1 MPAGAGLIRLLIV
14 EDEPFFRQLLVRSLS
29 SETELEVV
37 GATDNGRDA
46 IRLAEELDPDAVLMD
61 VELSDQLDGITAAL
75 EIRRVRPETGI
86 VILSAYSDRQYLIN
100 LPVSDLRGWSYL
112 LKKTVPNVATLLRA
126 IQGSV
131 AGLVMM
137 DPSLV
142 ANLKPREGTSIAGL
156 TPRQREVLEL
166 IAQGYNNAAIG
177 TKLAIT
183 EKSVETYIN
192 AIYQELHLVGEN
204 GTHARVKATLRFLEE
219 TAWSR

>member
-1 MPAGAGLIRLLIV
+1 MIRLLIV

-37 GATDNGRDA
+37 GAADNGRDA
-46 IRLAEELDPDAVLMD
+46 IRLAAELHPDAVLMD
-61 VELSDQLDGITAAL
+61 VELSDQMDGITAAL
-75 EIRRVRPETGI
+75 EIRKVRPQTGI

-126 IQGSV
+126 IQGSA

-142 ANLKPREGTSIAGL
+142 ANWKPREGTSIAGL

-192 AIYQELHLVGEN
+192 AIYQELHLVGGN
-204 GTHARVKATLRFLEE
+204 GTHARVKAALRFLEE